1 LRSINSA
8 FPQKITA
15 NSGSRVNGLLATAE
29 LLSDTGLDARQK
41 KYVNIMHSAGLMLL
55 AIINDILDLSKLE
68 AGKIVLEPA
77 VIDVLQEADVTA
89 SIFYA
94 QATAKKIEFTQ
105 VVDSSVPP
113 YFVADLNRLRQ
124 IVSNLINNAIKYT
137 QQGRVDKKLSVVE
150 DGDRRYLRFT
160 VSDTG
165 PGVPLESQKKIFQK
179 FSRLNNGGKIPGT
192 GLGLSICKA
201 LVDLM
206 GGRIGVISDGVNGSV
221 FWFELPLVLPSEGN
235 KSATGQDLPATKD
248 THVGCKVLLVED
260 VEMNRV
266 IAAEM
271 LGKLGCVVD
280 SVEDGKAAIE
290 ASAQKSYDLIF
301 MDCQMPVM
309 NGFDATRAIRDR
321 GDKMPILALTAN
333 AFAEEVDKCMAVGM
347 NDTVFKPIQLSILA
361 RVLDK
366 WHDACNAP
374 NPIASAPPPET
385 AAEAKRGFDPSCLRE
400 LIAAFPD
407 KAGQLIAL
415 TLRDSARFYG
425 EIEQA
430 VIDGNAVEIN
440 ESAHALKSVAKQVGG
455 LDFASL
461 CSKYQPPYEA
471 IRERGTHTLSA
482 AKRGRGKSERIR
494 KICGSWVRWSRRPY
508 RRIGLPHPP
517 HPNCLSFLLKFR
529 ISPLPPQARAERVLA
544 GNP

>member
-1 LRSINSA
+1 
-8 FPQKITA
+8 
-15 NSGSRVNGLLATAE
+15 
-29 LLSDTGLDARQK
+29 
-41 KYVNIMHSAGLMLL
+41 
-55 AIINDILDLSKLE
+55 
-68 AGKIVLEPA
+68 
-77 VIDVLQEADVTA
+77 
-89 SIFYA
+89 
-94 QATAKKIEFTQ
+94 
-105 VVDSSVPP
+105 
-113 YFVADLNRLRQ
+113 
-124 IVSNLINNAIKYT
+124 
-137 QQGRVDKKLSVVE
+137 
-150 DGDRRYLRFT
+150 
-160 VSDTG
+160 
-165 PGVPLESQKKIFQK
+165 
-179 FSRLNNGGKIPGT
+179 
-192 GLGLSICKA
+192 
-201 LVDLM
+201 
-206 GGRIGVISDGVNGSV
+206 
-221 FWFELPLVLPSEGN
+221 
-235 KSATGQDLPATKD
+235 
-248 THVGCKVLLVED
+248 
-260 VEMNRV
+260 MNRV

-461 CSKYQPPYEA
+461 CSKLEKAGKTGDVEKALQTFKEMQPAYQVFTEA
-471 IRERGTHTLSA
+471 IRAFIPTA
-482 AKRGRGKSERIR
+482 
-494 KICGSWVRWSRRPY
+494 P
-508 RRIGLPHPP
+508 
-517 HPNCLSFLLKFR
+517 
-529 ISPLPPQARAERVLA
+529 
-544 GNP
+544 